1 VRLIAI
7 ISEVVKFTT
16 QQRPNSPNAQ
26 GHPST
31 LIAFSVR
38 WGLAKKTEAC
48 DSESH
53 CSVHQSGCQEV
64 QPLAKFD
71 ALDEAFK
78 WRTSAAFGIRCPAEI
93 DAGST

>member
-26 GHPST
+26 GQPST

-38 WGLAKKTEAC
+38 WCLSKKTEVALC
-48 DSESH
+48 TRA
-53 CSVHQSGCQEV
+53 GAKKFNRW
-64 QPLAKFD
+64 PKFD
-71 ALDEAFK
+71 ALNEAFK

>member
-26 GHPST
+26 GQPST

-38 WGLAKKTEAC
+38 WCLSKKTEVALC
-48 DSESH
+48 TRA
-53 CSVHQSGCQEV
+53 GAKKFNRW
-64 QPLAKFD
+64 PKFD
-71 ALDEAFK
+71 LE
-78 WRTSAAFGIRCPAEI
+78 SAPAPSLAERPSAKLNTPI
-93 DAGST
+93 FASV